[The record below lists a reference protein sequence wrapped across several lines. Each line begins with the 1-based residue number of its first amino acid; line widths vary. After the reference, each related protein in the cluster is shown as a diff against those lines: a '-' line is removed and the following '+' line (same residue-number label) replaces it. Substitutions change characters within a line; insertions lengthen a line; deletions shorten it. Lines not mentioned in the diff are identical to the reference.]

1 VNTNE
6 LKSIIEEVLAG
17 MNAGDAPAAEAPAAE
32 APAADAPLEEVA
44 EADGAKWTAKPC
56 PYGIEDGE
64 LEQLT
69 DIDVRTL
76 YLVENPY
83 DKESYAEL
91 KYNAPCR
98 LAIGKAGAR
107 YKTMPQLMFRADHA
121 AAQDACF
128 SEVDQDYVDNEL
140 KLFTVQTQ
148 CDSKDTYL
156 TRPDLGRK
164 LSDEAVATIKEKC
177 EMNPQVQ
184 VYVSDG
190 LSSSAIRA
198 NAKDCL
204 DAIMQ
209 GLKSKGVKVGTPF
222 FVKYGR
228 VGVMDQVSEIT
239 GAEATCV
246 LIGERPGL
254 ITANSMSAYMGYKCE
269 VGMNESRRTL
279 LSNIHAAGTNPAE
292 GGAHVADVLKIM
304 LDKKVS
310 GVDLKL

>member
-17 MNAGDAPAAEAPAAE
+17 MNAGEAPAAE
-32 APAADAPLEEVA
+32 APAEEPAA
-44 EADGAKWTAKPC
+44 EAAEAPEEDGAKWVAKPC

-64 LEQLT
+64 LEELT
-69 DIDVRTL
+69 KIDVRTL

-91 KYNAPCR
+91 KYAAPCR

-148 CDSKDTYL
+148 CDCKDTYL

-164 LSDEAVATIKEKC
+164 LNDEAVKTIKEKC
-177 EMNPQVQ
+177 QMNPQAQ
-184 VYVSDG
+184 IYVSDG
-190 LSSSAIRA
+190 LSSSAIKA

-204 DAIMQ
+204 EAIIQ
-209 GLKSKGVKVGTPF
+209 GLKSKGVSVGTPF

-228 VGVMDQVSEIT
+228 VAVMDQVSEIV
-239 GAEATCV
+239 GSDVTCV

-254 ITANSMSAYMGYKCE
+254 ITANSMSAYMGYKCT

-279 LSNIHAAGTNPAE
+279 ISNIHAAGTNPAE
-292 GGAHVADVLKIM
+292 GGAHVAEILKIM

>member
-1 VNTNE
+1 MNTNE

-17 MNAGDAPAAEAPAAE
+17 MNAGEAPAAE
-32 APAADAPLEEVA
+32 APAEAPAAEEAPA
-44 EADGAKWTAKPC
+44 EDGAKWTAHPC

-64 LEQLT
+64 LEELT
-69 DIDVRTL
+69 KIDVRTL

-91 KYNAPCR
+91 KYAAPCR

-148 CDSKDTYL
+148 CDCKDTYL

-177 EMNPQVQ
+177 TMNPQAQ
-184 VYVSDG
+184 IYVSDG
-190 LSSSAIRA
+190 LSSSAIKA

-204 DAIMQ
+204 EAIIQ
-209 GLKSKGVKVGTPF
+209 GLKSKGVTVGTPF

-228 VGVMDQVSEIT
+228 VAVMDQVSEIV
-239 GAEATCV
+239 GSDVTCV

-254 ITANSMSAYMGYKCE
+254 ITANSMSAYMGYKCT

-279 LSNIHAAGTNPAE
+279 ISNIHAAGTLPVE
-292 GGAHVADVLKIM
+292 GGAHVAEILKIM